1 MDAAPSLPMR
11 GSRPHGAG
19 SPSCISCFL
28 NLGAEGKPQTE
39 GLQRPRPRRLEGRGG
54 CTQSGGGGGPLTGS
68 SLALAVLLSSRR
80 GGQVFGHRH
89 GLIAIVRGVA
99 HGRALLPWGD
109 KGELE
114 SLGTWRSRGRAR
126 GRASP
131 WLGLSDCD
139 EFAFPVGVRAG
150 LPFLQDYHC
159 RTPKW
164 DNTDTNNT

>member
-39 GLQRPRPRRLEGRGG
+39 GLQRPRPRRPGGRGG
-54 CTQSGGGGGPLTGS
+54 CTKRGGGGGHSPAPLSPLQFCCPPDVVDRSSGTGMGSSPSSAVSLTGGLS
-68 SLALAVLLSSRR
+68 FPGETRGSLRVWGR
-80 GGQVFGHRH
+80 GGHEDGP
-89 GLIAIVRGVA
+89 GAG
-99 HGRALLPWGD
+99 
-109 KGELE
+109 
-114 SLGTWRSRGRAR
+114 
-126 GRASP
+126 SP

-164 DNTDTNNT
+164 ENTDTNNT